1 MTNFPAP
8 AARSGQSNHPQGTG
22 EMHTLVALVLD
33 RPGSVD
39 RVIGLL
45 RRRRA
50 NTQTLLLEPSEQP
63 EVVRITVKMVDTEVA
78 VEYVIEQLRKIVD
91 VQQVEHKQ

>member
-8 AARSGQSNHPQGTG
+8 TSRSGQSNHPQGVG
-22 EMHTLVALVLD
+22 EKHTLVALVYD

-50 NTQTLLLEPSEQP
+50 NAQTLLLEPAEQP
-63 EVVRITVKMVDTEVA
+63 DFVRITVQMVDTEVA
-78 VEYVIEQLRKIVD
+78 VDQLIEQLRKIVD